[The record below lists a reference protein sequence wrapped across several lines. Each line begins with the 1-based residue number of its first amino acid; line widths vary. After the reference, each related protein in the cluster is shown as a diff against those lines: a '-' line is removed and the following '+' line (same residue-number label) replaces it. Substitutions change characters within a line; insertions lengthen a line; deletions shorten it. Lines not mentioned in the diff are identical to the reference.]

1 MKLSAGRRSN
11 LRNGGRFLSIS
22 GRCVAFWLVPE
33 SSDGC
38 DTAAF
43 GMCSLLPF
51 YPLGH
56 LSKEFGLCSNKPPVL
71 EIFQLGC

>member
-1 MKLSAGRRSN
+1 MVEKALFDSDVARSQ
-11 LRNGGRFLSIS
+11 SYKTS

-38 DTAAF
+38 DSAAF
-43 GMCSLLPF
+43 GVCSLLPF
-51 YPLGH
+51 YPMGH
-56 LSKEFGLCSNKPPVL
+56 LLKEVGLCSNKPPVL